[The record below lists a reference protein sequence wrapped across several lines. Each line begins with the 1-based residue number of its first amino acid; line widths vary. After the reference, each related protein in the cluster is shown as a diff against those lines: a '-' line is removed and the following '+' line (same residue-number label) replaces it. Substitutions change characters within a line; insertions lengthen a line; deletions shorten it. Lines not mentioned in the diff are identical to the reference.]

1 MTYFAVLYTY
11 NPDSE
16 KVAEVRTVHREFIA
30 NLHAEGK
37 IVGSGP
43 FVDGDGGA
51 LIVIKLE
58 EGSNLVDAE
67 TLMNNDPFH
76 VENVLD
82 NRVIRSWTPVTK
94 DF

>member
-51 LIVIKLE
+51 DRKSV
-58 EGSNLVDAE
+58 V
-67 TLMNNDPFH
+67 
-76 VENVLD
+76 
-82 NRVIRSWTPVTK
+82 
-94 DF
+94 